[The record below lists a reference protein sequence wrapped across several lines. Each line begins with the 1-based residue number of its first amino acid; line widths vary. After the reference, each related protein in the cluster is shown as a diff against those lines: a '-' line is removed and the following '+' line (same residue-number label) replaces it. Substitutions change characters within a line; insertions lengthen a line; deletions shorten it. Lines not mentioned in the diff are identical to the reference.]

1 MKNIDFIAELN
12 FLTTEQGGRK
22 TPASSGYRP
31 HIEFDNYPEY
41 LTSGIQTYI
50 GKKTVIP
57 GESVKAEIAIL
68 GTEFFAKRL
77 YENMDFKFCE
87 GSRTV
92 GHGAIT
98 EIINLDLKSEP
109 NISQESINLNLFP
122 LDIKNRMQSDFG
134 KNNHKAIIR
143 IQELIISNES
153 FRNHRIIR
161 AIIHLAN
168 KDSDHLKKV
177 IGQAKTDCRDILLWA
192 EYKDENGKTTQIRD
206 FNKEFGNETL

>member
-1 MKNIDFIAELN
+1 MKNIDFIAELK
-12 FLTTEQGGRK
+12 FLTTEQSGRK
-22 TPASSGYRP
+22 TRAKSGYRP

-41 LTSGIQTYI
+41 ITSGIQTYI
-50 GKKTVIP
+50 GKETVFP
-57 GESVKAEIAIL
+57 GETIKAQITIL
-68 GTEFFAKRL
+68 GTEYFAKRL

-87 GSRTV
+87 GSRTI
-92 GHGAIT
+92 GYGKIK
-98 EIINLDLKSEP
+98 EIVNLDLKSEP
-109 NISQESINLNLFP
+109 NVSQESINLNLFP
-122 LDIKNRMQSDFG
+122 FDMKNRIESDFG
-134 KNNHKAIIR
+134 ENRIRAISR

-168 KDSDHLKKV
+168 KDSDHLKKI
-177 IGQAKTDCRDILLWA
+177 IGQAKTDWRDILLWA